1 MKKNI
6 LNNTFIIFTLVA
18 FTLTSCKPI
27 DSLIND
33 NKKNTSNNIQGDDSS
48 QQASSDANLADANDA
63 KQPEDANNAKQPEDT
78 NDANKP
84 LIDALNKKITEEQK
98 MAKGKQESDEQHGM
112 KTDVFKKLT
121 NSSNQKT
128 YDEIE
133 NKTLREQFYASLNWE
148 KTTIEDFGKII
159 GQIEKDD
166 TNKGTLPKDLID
178 AGHKLQDGFE
188 KIVNQ
193 IDLKK
198 DKLNDLPYEKMT
210 ELKAKFDEID
220 SLKQNWIN
228 LVKEIVKDHTDD
240 KDSIKNDVKKLVDYI
255 KPKYDSK
262 IKSELDKITTTSGDI
277 KTILDTIK

>member
-63 KQPEDANNAKQPEDT
+63 KQPEDAN
-78 NDANKP
+78 DANKP
-84 LIDALNKKITEEQK
+84 LIDALNKKITEEQE
-98 MAKGKQESDEQHGM
+98 MAKSKQESDEQHGM

-128 YDEIE
+128 YDEVE

-178 AGHKLQDGFE
+178 AGHKLQDEFE

-228 LVKEIVKDHTDD
+228 LVKDIVKDHTDD

>member
-18 FTLTSCKPI
+18 FALTSCKPI

-48 QQASSDANLADANDA
+48 QQASSDTNLANANLEDANDA
-63 KQPEDANNAKQPEDT
+63 KQPENSNEAS
-78 NDANKP
+78 KP
-84 LIDALNKKITEEQK
+84 LIDALNKKITEEQE

-262 IKSELDKITTTSGDI
+262 IKSELDKIATTNDDI

>member
-27 DSLIND
+27 DSLIKD

-48 QQASSDANLADANDA
+48 QQASSDVNLANANLADANDA
-63 KQPEDANNAKQPEDT
+63 KQPENANE
-78 NDANKP
+78 ANKP
-84 LIDALNKKITEEQK
+84 LIDALNKKITEEQE
-98 MAKGKQESDEQHGM
+98 MVKGKQESDEQHGM

-128 YDEIE
+128 YDEVE

-159 GQIEKDD
+159 GQVEKDD

-210 ELKAKFDEID
+210 ELKAKFDGID

-262 IKSELDKITTTSGDI
+262 IKSELDKIATTSGDI